1 MAVQHSRLY
10 DPQFVAG
17 LFDEMAETYGLVNY
31 ISSFGFCKRWR
42 ERCVA
47 MADIAPGMTVY
58 DLMTGMGECWPSI
71 DAALEGAGRVVALD
85 ISSTMCRRAH
95 THIPQMEVP
104 VQLLQQNMLQ
114 NTLLSGQADRVVSCF
129 GLKTFSSEQRAT
141 LADEIA
147 RLLVPGGR
155 FSLLEIS
162 VPPAPV
168 LQAPYMFYLKHVIP
182 QIGQLFLGN
191 PDNYRLL
198 GVYTERFGQIDPFVQ
213 KLRNAGLVPMRH
225 RLFFG
230 CATAVTGYKPMGA

>member
-1 MAVQHSRLY
+1 MAAPHQGLY
-10 DPQFVAG
+10 DPQFVAD
-17 LFDEMAETYGLVNY
+17 LFDEMAETYGAVNY

-42 ERCVA
+42 EACVA
-47 MADIAPGMTVY
+47 MADINPGLTVY

-71 DAALEGAGRVVALD
+71 GSGLQGSGRLVALD
-85 ISSTMCRRAH
+85 ISPTMCRRAR
-95 THIPQMEVP
+95 THIPQMDVP
-104 VQLLQQNMLQ
+104 VQLHEQDMLQ
-114 NTLLSGQADRVVSCF
+114 NTLPSGQADRVVSCF
-129 GLKTFSSEQRAT
+129 GLKTFSPEQRAT

-147 RLLVPGGR
+147 RLLIPGGR

-168 LQAPYMFYLKHVIP
+168 LRAPYMFYLKYVIP

-198 GVYTERFGQIDPFVQ
+198 GVYTERFGQIDTFVHQ
-213 KLRNAGLVPMRH
+213 LQEAGLVPTRH

-230 CATAVTGYKPMGA
+230 CATAVTGYKPMRN